1 MGGGSAIKR
10 KTVVLGISGFL
21 VIGMA
26 VSAVILLNADKDSVP
41 GGTQLKKNERDSID
55 YWTKD
60 NMKKAVPGAGMDE

>member
-1 MGGGSAIKR
+1 
-10 KTVVLGISGFL
+10 
-21 VIGMA
+21 MA
-26 VSAVILLNADKDSVP
+26 VSAVILLNADKEYVP